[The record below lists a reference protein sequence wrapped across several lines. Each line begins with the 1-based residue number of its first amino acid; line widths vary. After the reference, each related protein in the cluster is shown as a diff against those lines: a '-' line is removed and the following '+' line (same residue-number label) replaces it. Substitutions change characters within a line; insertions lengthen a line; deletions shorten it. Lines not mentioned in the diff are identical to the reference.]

1 MQELC
6 TGGSLHEHL
15 STKGTCS
22 EPEAA
27 TIMQGVL
34 DLLVECHR
42 RHICYGDL
50 KPANIMFSD
59 SLQVKAIDFGCSRS
73 VRGRALTQTCG
84 SPVYA
89 APEIAQ
95 QRYGV
100 NVDVWSAGV
109 LVSAQVGSAW
119 WSPAGFCF
127 VFVCCVHAACLV
139 FVCLCPRGTIGF
151 GCLASHFC
159 LLLYVCSVLTSA
171 SPATLY
177 ACQSC
182 SCTRC

>member
-1 MQELC
+1 LLQDEDHAYIVQELC

-109 LVSAQVGSAW
+109 LVSAHAGSEW
-119 WSPAGFCF
+119 CSLQG
-127 VFVCCVHAACLV
+127 
-139 FVCLCPRGTIGF
+139 
-151 GCLASHFC
+151 
-159 LLLYVCSVLTSA
+159 LL
-171 SPATLY
+171 
-177 ACQSC
+177 
-182 SCTRC
+182 